1 MQTLSTSRVD
11 SGMKAAVKKLAERQ
25 FISFSAVVKQATE
38 RHLQAHCM
46 DWRKE
51 REKKPSK

>member
-1 MQTLSTSRVD
+1 MQTWSTSRVD
-11 SGMKAAVKKLAERQ
+11 SCLKVAVRKLAEEQ
-25 FISFSAVVKQATE
+25 LISFSAVVKQATE
-38 RHLQAHCM
+38 RHLQAHYI

>member
-11 SGMKAAVKKLAERQ
+11 SRMKAAVKKLAERQ